1 MSDLGVMAIRFEDD
15 ADAELIDAGQYY
27 AERSPKAAADFAAA
41 VEAALVQ
48 VQQMP
53 WSAPAW
59 PGRPDLRRRVLAK
72 FPYAIVYM
80 VVEPTEIIVVAV
92 EHVKRRPGYWLGRVR

>member
-1 MSDLGVMAIRFEDD
+1 MVLRFEEE
-15 ADAELIDAGQYY
+15 ADAELLEAGQYY
-27 AERSPKAAADFAAA
+27 AERSAKAAADFAAA
-41 VEAALVQ
+41 VEAALMQ
-48 VQQMP
+48 IRQMP

-59 PGRPDLRRRVLAK
+59 PGRPDLRRRVLTR

-80 VVEPTEIIVVAV
+80 VVESAEIVVVAV